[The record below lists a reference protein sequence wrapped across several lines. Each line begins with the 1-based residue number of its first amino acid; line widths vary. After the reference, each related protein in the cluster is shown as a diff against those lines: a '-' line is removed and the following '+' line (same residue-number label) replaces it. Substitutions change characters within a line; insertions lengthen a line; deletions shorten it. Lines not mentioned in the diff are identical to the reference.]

1 LSSGLTT
8 RGRREEQS
16 MSGLDE
22 LLSET
27 DVTPTP
33 EAETPPAEVV
43 TPEPQAAPQEPAP
56 SEAAPASPAAPT
68 AEPQDHS
75 IPLNVLLRT
84 REELGGKLTATEQ
97 RALAA
102 ERKLAEIERQRQ
114 EAAAQAPD
122 ILDDPQAYIEWA
134 ERRQREIVRREVAA
148 VQAQQAKAVET
159 ISRNM
164 MLRHLGQEKFGELE
178 KFIQAAPDRAHAVA
192 LKEAD
197 PYGWFYERFEQ
208 AQKAR
213 KAEEAAKQLNGKSVE
228 EIVAER
234 LAAERA
240 KWEAE
245 HGGGQPQPQAARP
258 ADTRQRNA
266 DGTFAPTPEPQ
277 RHRPKSL
284 TDLNGAAI
292 AAQSAPGH
300 ALDGLISD

>member
-1 LSSGLTT
+1 
-8 RGRREEQS
+8 

-43 TPEPQAAPQEPAP
+43 TPEPQADPQEPAQ
-56 SEAAPASPAAPT
+56 SEAAPVEAQPAALS
-68 AEPQDHS
+68 EPQPERDRDLAGL
-75 IPLNVLLRT
+75 IKALQDEREQKRAA
-84 REELGGKLTATEQ
+84 REEAARLKAWRDEQ
-97 RALAA
+97 
-102 ERKLAEIERQRQ
+102 ERKRQ

-178 KFIQAAPDRAHAVA
+178 KFIQAAPDRAHAIA

-197 PYGWFYERFEQ
+197 PYGWFYEKFEQ

-213 KAEEAAKQLNGKSVE
+213 KAEEAAKQLEQFGGKSVE

-284 TDLNGAAI
+284 ADLNGAAI